1 MPIAKPLSPHT
12 RIFSRGPILHG
23 RQDARVPKQ
32 PSVSSQ
38 DHSGSRPCALGQRS
52 SPRPQRRSWRAD
64 VVHLCPRCLD
74 STETPGPAQ
83 VAQDTSGSLV
93 TGGSRDQRSP
103 SPLALPSVSYTMGCA
118 GFGAAFGP
126 VRGPFPRPGTEDGLL
141 PQHVQVQPCG
151 WIWADQAGGAVT
163 TDVLR
168 PAGDPGPRGEQR
180 PRVLGRPS
188 SSCLSPGGAPAG
200 GGRASRARP
209 VNVRAEPMEETP
221 PLSRGH
227 SQRSLCLR

>member
-151 WIWADQAGGAVT
+151 WIWADRSACTKEARWVSSAVLGLHSRGLW
-163 TDVLR
+163 DKEAPGESRSSVL
-168 PAGDPGPRGEQR
+168 ANGPRD
-180 PRVLGRPS
+180 PLGGGNGSHKRHLSIVAAPQTWPLVWPPGSQSPPS
-188 SSCLSPGGAPAG
+188 S
-200 GGRASRARP
+200 
-209 VNVRAEPMEETP
+209 
-221 PLSRGH
+221 
-227 SQRSLCLR
+227 